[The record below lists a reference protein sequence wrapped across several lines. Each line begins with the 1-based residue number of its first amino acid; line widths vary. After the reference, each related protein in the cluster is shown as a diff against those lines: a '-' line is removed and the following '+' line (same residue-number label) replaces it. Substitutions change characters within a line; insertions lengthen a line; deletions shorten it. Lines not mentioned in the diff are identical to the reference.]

1 MNNLRSTFGLF
12 ALAVVLMPFKAMAV
26 DPPVNPG
33 NGSGAKEFNWQDEWG
48 TIHMNSLA
56 DGLNDPGSP
65 ASSNGSVGCPT
76 GGLCKD
82 GKVKSSVN
90 TGFPTQIGNGIKF
103 DIKNS
108 LLNCMSKVVTNW
120 AVYNPWDS
128 DTTVCL
134 SQYGLYPPKDKAHDA
149 HTLLYLPIYDRRSN
163 DGREWQNVSEVGCQQ
178 QIINNCARDEGGNE
192 IIREIHQCIQSPSSD
207 YQIPPPPAFAAHPVT
222 HVFTKEEVQDQIGR
236 AHV

>member
-1 MNNLRSTFGLF
+1 M
-12 ALAVVLMPFKAMAV
+12 LASQLKTVYIWWINWDYEYGERQHWVVMEIIPPKEVLMPFKAMAV

-82 GKVKSSVN
+82 GKFKSSVN

-149 HTLLYLPIYDRRSN
+149 HTLLYLPI
-163 DGREWQNVSEVGCQQ
+163 
-178 QIINNCARDEGGNE
+178 
-192 IIREIHQCIQSPSSD
+192 
-207 YQIPPPPAFAAHPVT
+207 
-222 HVFTKEEVQDQIGR
+222 
-236 AHV
+236 